1 MNKPL
6 IKLENHAKDFFWKL
20 LKKDKIHI
28 HSLLREGEGGGG
40 DQKVFSRIKTSNRGV
55 RKGGKR

>member
-20 LKKDKIHI
+20 LKKDKSKCLNLI
-28 HSLLREGEGGGG
+28 LQL
-40 DQKVFSRIKTSNRGV
+40 N
-55 RKGGKR
+55 